1 MPSGE
6 LQATA
11 NTTSL
16 TAKLTPVLYV
26 AACLLAVVVR
36 PTSFML
42 VFVAVVILYHAVL
55 VQAAFLEVT
64 PTLRLTQGRDGHA
77 LLHVYRRLAPVL
89 AIAGLVLL
97 FVELPGLGGYVP
109 GLLVATGTALIL
121 AVKMISF
128 AGTDAG

>member
-6 LQATA
+6 LRATPA
-11 NTTSL
+11 PNL
-16 TAKLTPVLYV
+16 PAKLSPVLYV
-26 AACLLAVVVR
+26 GACLLAVVVR
-36 PTSFML
+36 PSSFMF

-55 VQAAFLEVT
+55 VQAAFLDVT

-77 LLHVYRRLAPVL
+77 LLHLYRRVAPVL

-97 FVELPGLGGYVP
+97 FVDLPVLGGRFP

>member
-1 MPSGE
+1 VG
-6 LQATA
+6 
-11 NTTSL
+11 
-16 TAKLTPVLYV
+16 
-26 AACLLAVVVR
+26 ACLLAVVVR
-36 PTSFML
+36 PSSFM
-42 VFVAVVILYHAVL
+42 VVWVAVVVLYHAVL

-77 LLHVYRRLAPVL
+77 LLHAYRRVAPAL
-89 AIAGLVLL
+89 AIAGLLLL
-97 FVELPGLGGYVP
+97 FVDVPGLGGLVP

>member
-6 LQATA
+6 AADNTPSRILAKVSPLQ
-11 NTTSL
+11 
-16 TAKLTPVLYV
+16 YV
-26 AACLLAVVVR
+26 AACLLAIVLR
-36 PTSFML
+36 PSSFMVVGVAL
-42 VFVAVVILYHAVL
+42 VVLYHGVL
-55 VQAAFLEVT
+55 VHAAFLEVT
-64 PTLRLTQGRDGHA
+64 PTVRLTQGRDGHA
-77 LLHVYRRLAPVL
+77 LLHLYRRVAPVL

-97 FVELPGLGGYVP
+97 FVDLPVLGGRFP

>member
-1 MPSGE
+1 MPSRE
-6 LQATA
+6 LQATR
-11 NTTSL
+11 TSNL
-16 TAKLTPVLYV
+16 SAKVSPILYV
-26 AACLLAVVVR
+26 GACLLAVVVR
-36 PTSFML
+36 PSSFM
-42 VFVAVVILYHAVL
+42 VVWVAVVVLYHAVL

-77 LLHVYRRLAPVL
+77 LLHAYRRVAPAL
-89 AIAGLVLL
+89 AIAGLLLL
-97 FVELPGLGGYVP
+97 FVDVPGLGGLVP